1 MAPYPLKKLSHFC
14 RFLADSEYQFF
25 YHTYTGECSYFGA
38 EQISQQIKEHQIDF
52 LLGVGGGKLADLVGY
67 SAHLNN
73 LNFGLVPT
81 LASNCA
87 PWTPLAVMYQENG
100 AAEAQN
106 GTFLSPSCVFNH

>member
-1 MAPYPLKKLSHFC
+1 MAPYPLKSSAILP
-14 RFLADSEYQFF
+14 FLADSEYQFF

-100 AAEAQN
+100 AAEGKRNISFAK
-106 GTFLSPSCVFNH
+106 LRFNHRS

>member
-1 MAPYPLKKLSHFC
+1 MAPYPLKKLSHFTILG
-14 RFLADSEYQFF
+14 RFRVSILLS
-25 YHTYTGECSYFGA
+25 HTGECSYFGA

-100 AAEAQN
+100 AAEGKTEHFFRQAA
-106 GTFLSPSCVFNH
+106 F